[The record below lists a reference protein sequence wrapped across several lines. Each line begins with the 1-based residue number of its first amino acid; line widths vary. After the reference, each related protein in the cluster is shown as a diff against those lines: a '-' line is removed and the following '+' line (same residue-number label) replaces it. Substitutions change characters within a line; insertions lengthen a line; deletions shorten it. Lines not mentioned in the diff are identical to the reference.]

1 MTDDATPNMLTQVYQ
16 DQLDSYNT
24 QLDAIGVGTIG
35 PEYKK

>member
-1 MTDDATPNMLTQVYQ
+1 MTDDATSNMLTQVYQ

-24 QLDAIGVGTIG
+24 QLSVIGVETIG